1 MLEGSDYGIEIWG
14 VRMVFKVLKLE
25 EMTKHMSVYRN
36 ERKPKH
42 GVLRSPI
49 FRYWEEE
56 AEEESSQV
64 QLVNKEERWER
75 MEPLTMSKKEFQK
88 ARRAGYQP
96 LGLPR

>member
-1 MLEGSDYGIEIWG
+1 MLEGSDYGVEIWG

-25 EMTKHMSVYRN
+25 EMTKHMSVDRN

-56 AEEESSQV
+56 PEEASSQ
-64 QLVNKEERWER
+64 EGR
-75 MEPLTMSKKEFQK
+75 S
-88 ARRAGYQP
+88 
-96 LGLPR
+96 